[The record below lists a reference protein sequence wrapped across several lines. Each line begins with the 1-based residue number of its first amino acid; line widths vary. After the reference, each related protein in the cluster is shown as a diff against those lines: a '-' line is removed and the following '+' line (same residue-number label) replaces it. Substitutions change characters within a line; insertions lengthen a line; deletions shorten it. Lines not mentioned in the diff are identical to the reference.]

1 MAKPALGEKMNA
13 IRNFFAGLTLRP
25 QGAIMVIAGFL
36 PIIAIVSM
44 FPVVPSLIGH
54 FASDP
59 DAKVKVPLMV
69 AAPGLTMAVLAPF
82 AGFFVDKFGR
92 RKLLLWSTF
101 LYGFF
106 GAAPLLLDSL
116 NAIFASRLLLGVC
129 EAGILTIVNTLIGD
143 YWDDKGRK
151 NWLFLQ
157 AIVGPFLAAFVTL
170 AAGYS
175 VQLLWNGVFLI
186 YLVAFPIW
194 LGMVKYLYEP
204 ERPDKAQA
212 KAVKTAPAT
221 AFPYSQAAMVAGLTL
236 FASALYYVFI
246 ISGGLAFEE
255 LGVTQPERVG
265 QLTFVPSLLVMLG
278 AAIFKS
284 ISNKPNYVQ
293 LAAFLGMLGTGLAGI
308 GLARSVEEM
317 VLALCVQQT
326 AVGMAV
332 PTLISWTQT
341 KFSFEHRGRGMGLW
355 TGAFFFGQFSSP
367 WLVHRLDLATG
378 SVKGAFTV
386 AGCAGLAMMIAL
398 LIGSRQSKA
407 AVTAAS

>member
-1 MAKPALGEKMNA
+1 MNA
-13 IRNFFAGLTLRP
+13 LRAFFHDLTLKP
-25 QGAIMVIAGFL
+25 QGLIIVFAGFL

-44 FPVVPSLIGH
+44 FPVVPSMIAH
-54 FASDP
+54 FADDP

-92 RKLLLWSTF
+92 RKLLLTCTF

-106 GAAPLLLDSL
+106 GSAPLFLDNL
-116 NAIFASRLLLGVC
+116 NAIFASRLVLGVC

-157 AIVGPFLAAFVTL
+157 AVVGPFLAAFVTL

-175 VQLLWNGVFLI
+175 VQILWNGVFLI

-194 LGMVKYLYEP
+194 LGMVKYLFEP
-204 ERPDKAQA
+204 GRPEA
-212 KAVKTAPAT
+212 KPESPAATATAM
-221 AFPYSQAAMVAGLTL
+221 AFPYGQAAMVAGLTL

-255 LGVTQPERVG
+255 IGVTEPDRVG
-265 QLTFVPSLLVMLG
+265 RLTFVPSLCVMLG
-278 AAIFKS
+278 AAIFKA

-293 LAAFLGMLGTGLAGI
+293 LAAFLGMLGMGLAGI
-308 GLARSVEEM
+308 GLSRSVPEM
-317 VLALCVQQT
+317 IVALCLQQT

-332 PTLISWTQT
+332 PTLISWTQS
-341 KFSFEHRGRGMGLW
+341 KFDFAHRGRGMGFW

-367 WLVHRLDLATG
+367 WLVHKLDLATG

-386 AGCAGLAMMIAL
+386 AGVAGLAMVVIL
-398 LIGSRQSKA
+398 LLGASRQRSPA
-407 AVTAAS
+407 AVSR

>member
-1 MAKPALGEKMNA
+1 MNA
-13 IRNFFAGLTLRP
+13 IRNYFAGLTLRP
-25 QGAIMVIAGFL
+25 QGLIIVFAGFL

-44 FPVVPSLIGH
+44 FPVVPSLISH
-54 FASDP
+54 FAADP

-92 RKLLLWSTF
+92 RKLLLWCTF

-106 GAAPLLLDSL
+106 GAAPLLLDNL
-116 NAIFASRLLLGVC
+116 NAIFASRLVLGVC
-129 EAGILTIVNTLIGD
+129 EAGILTIINTLIGD

-157 AIVGPFLAAFVTL
+157 AVVGPFLAAFVTL

-204 ERPDKAQA
+204 ARPEGEPSPVA
-212 KAVKTAPAT
+212 KAAPAT
-221 AFPYSQAAMVAGLTL
+221 AFPYRQAAMVAGLTL

-255 LGVTQPERVG
+255 LGVTEPERVG
-265 QLTFVPSLLVMLG
+265 QLSFVPSLLVMLG
-278 AAIFKS
+278 AAIFKT
-284 ISNKPNYVQ
+284 ISNRPNHVQ
-293 LAAFLGMLGTGLAGI
+293 LSAFLGMLGIGLAGI
-308 GLARSVEEM
+308 GLSRSVEEM
-317 VLALCVQQT
+317 VIALCIQQT

-332 PTLISWTQT
+332 PTLISWTQS
-341 KFSFEHRGRGMGLW
+341 KFTFEHRGRGMGLW

-386 AGCAGLAMMIAL
+386 AGCAGLAMVIVLM
-398 LIGSRQSKA
+398 IGSRRSSPQVAGES
-407 AVTAAS
+407 